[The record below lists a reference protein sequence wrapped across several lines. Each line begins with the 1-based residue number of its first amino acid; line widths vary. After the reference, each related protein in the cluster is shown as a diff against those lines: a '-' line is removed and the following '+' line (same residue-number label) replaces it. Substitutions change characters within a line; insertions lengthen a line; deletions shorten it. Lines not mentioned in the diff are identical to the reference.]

1 MNGTFLIIFGSQYFA
16 LETLSSVGQG
26 FPRPWIKRPVS
37 FILEIYALLM
47 HKASNQKHMVSHGI
61 VDANDFN
68 SGKYMP
74 LRILLMGFHPML
86 MLRWG
91 LFCRGTGPNFVQFIT
106 RYLVHRLEH
115 KHEQASQVRSAPYSV
130 AK

>member
-26 FPRPWIKRPVS
+26 FPGPWIKRPVS

-47 HKASNQKHMVSHGI
+47 HKASNQKHMVPHGI

-86 MLRWG
+86 MRSMGAILPRNG
-91 LFCRGTGPNFVQFIT
+91 AQFRPVYYPLFSSQARTQT
-106 RYLVHRLEH
+106 RIG
-115 KHEQASQVRSAPYSV
+115 
-130 AK
+130 